1 MHNLDLNIETDC
13 KRFGLLVVM
22 NVRTFCNSI
31 IEGNSIRQIHVCVL
45 WAKTFQILHRQVHLV
60 ANIL

>member
-13 KRFGLLVVM
+13 KRLGLLVVM

-31 IEGNSIRQIHVCVL
+31 IKGNSIHQLHECVL
-45 WAKTFQILHRQVHLV
+45 
-60 ANIL
+60 